1 MMMGMGRE
9 QLSVATLA
17 INLLERR
24 LALSVDGPP
33 SKGERT
39 KNQIV
44 QVDKQRI
51 KQGLRLSIS
60 AISNV

>member
-1 MMMGMGRE
+1 MMGAGRE
-9 QLSVATLA
+9 QLSVAMLS

-24 LALSVDGPP
+24 LASSVDAPP
-33 SKGERT
+33 PQGERT

-44 QVDKQRI
+44 QVDKQQI
-51 KQGLRLSIS
+51 KQGLRLAVS